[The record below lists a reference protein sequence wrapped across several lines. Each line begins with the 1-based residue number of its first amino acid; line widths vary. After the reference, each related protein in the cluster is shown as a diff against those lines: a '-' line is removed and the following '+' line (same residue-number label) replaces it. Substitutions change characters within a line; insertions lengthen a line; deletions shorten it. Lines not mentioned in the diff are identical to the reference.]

1 MQRILIDTDPGV
13 DDAFAILL
21 AMCSPELQVEAITTV
36 CGNTPVAQATQ
47 NLLTILGVLDLD
59 DQFPVIAQGE
69 AEPLVKPLVTAAHV
83 HGEDGL
89 GNTSQL
95 RSADGSLLYPP
106 ANTEV
111 SSVSGVDLIIEMA
124 ARYPDELVVVALGPL
139 TNIATAIQKDA
150 SKMQRLQRI
159 IVMGG
164 VFEAYGNVTTTAEF
178 NIFVDPHAADQVFR
192 FGVPVHIAPLD
203 ATHQVILTGERL
215 HAEVEK
221 RDSPI
226 SRFLKDSTQVCME
239 FYRQHVGFWGFHIH
253 DALPIGMLTH
263 PDYFESVDAYVQVE
277 TEGTLTNGM
286 TVADL
291 RQERQPSDPNA
302 QVCVK
307 VAAEA
312 FLDHFFNRL
321 Q

>member
-1 MQRILIDTDPGV
+1 MRRILIDTDPGV
-13 DDAFAILL
+13 DDAFAIFL
-21 AMCSPELQVEAITTV
+21 AMHSPELHVEAITTV
-36 CGNTPVAQATQ
+36 CGNVPVAQATQ
-47 NLLTILGVLDLD
+47 NLLTILGLLDLD
-59 DQFPVIAQGE
+59 KFPIIAQG
-69 AEPLVKPLVTAAHV
+69 AAAPLVKSLVTAAHV

-95 RSADGSLLYPP
+95 RSANGNLLYPP

-111 SSVSGVDLIIEMA
+111 SSIAGVDLILEMA
-124 ARYPDELVVVALGPL
+124 ARYPDELVIVTLGPL
-139 TNIATAIQKDA
+139 TNIAKAIRKDA
-150 SKMQRLQRI
+150 PKMRRLPEI

-164 VFEAYGNVTTTAEF
+164 VFEEYGNVTTTAEF
-178 NIFVDPHAADQVFR
+178 NIFVDPHAAYEVFN
-192 FGVPVHIAPLD
+192 FGVPLQIAPLD

-215 HAEVEK
+215 HTEIGK
-221 RDSPI
+221 RDSRI
-226 SRFLKDSTQVCME
+226 SRFLKDSTRTCME

-291 RQERQPSDPNA
+291 RHERRPPNPNA

-307 VAAEA
+307 VNAEA
-312 FLDHFFNRL
+312 FLDDFFERL

>member
-13 DDAFAILL
+13 DDAFAIFL
-21 AMCSPELQVEAITTV
+21 AMRSPELQIEAITTV
-36 CGNTPVAQATQ
+36 CGNVPVAQATQ

-59 DQFPVIAQGE
+59 EVPIIAEGE
-69 AEPLVKPLVTAAHV
+69 AEPLAKQLVTAAHV

-95 RSADGSLLYPP
+95 RYTDGSLLYPP
-106 ANTEV
+106 ANTEIATL
-111 SSVSGVDLIIEMA
+111 SGVDLILEMA
-124 ARYPDELVVVALGPL
+124 ARYPDELIIVTLGPL
-139 TNIATAIQKDA
+139 TNIAKAIRKDA
-150 SKMQRLQRI
+150 LKMRRLQEI

-164 VFEAYGNVTTTAEF
+164 VFEEYGNVTTTAEF
-178 NIFVDPHAADQVFR
+178 NIFVDPHAAQEVFD
-192 FGVPVHIAPLD
+192 FGVPIHIAPLD
-203 ATHQVILTGERL
+203 ATHQVVLTGERL
-215 HAEVEK
+215 HAEFDEREDKVS
-221 RDSPI
+221 D
-226 SRFLKDSTQVCME
+226 FLKDATQACME

-263 PDYFESVDAYVQVE
+263 PEYFESVDAYVQVE

-291 RQERQPSDPNA
+291 RRERRHPNPNA
-302 QVCVK
+302 HVCVK

-312 FLDHFFNRL
+312 FLDHFFKQL
-321 Q
+321 

>member
-21 AMCSPELQVEAITTV
+21 AMRSPELRVEAITTV
-36 CGNTPVAQATQ
+36 CGNAPVAQATQ

-59 DQFPVIAQGE
+59 VFPLIAQGE

-89 GNTSQL
+89 GNTSEL
-95 RSADGSLLYPP
+95 RNADGNLLYPSV
-106 ANTEV
+106 NTEV
-111 SSVSGVDLIIEMA
+111 SSMSAVDLILEMA
-124 ARYPDELVVVALGPL
+124 TSYPDELVIVTLGPL
-139 TNIATAIQKDA
+139 TNIAKAIRKDA
-150 SKMQRLQRI
+150 SKMQQLQKI
-159 IVMGG
+159 VVMGG
-164 VFEAYGNVTTTAEF
+164 VFEAYGNVTLTAEF
-178 NIFVDPHAADQVFR
+178 NIFVDPHAAHEVFH
-192 FGVPVHIAPLD
+192 FGVPVYIAPLD
-203 ATHQVILTGERL
+203 VTHQVILTGERL
-215 HAEVEK
+215 HAEVDK
-221 RDSPI
+221 RESPI
-226 SRFLKDSTQVCME
+226 SNFLKDSTHACME

-277 TEGTLTNGM
+277 TAGTLTNGM
-286 TVADL
+286 TIADL
-291 RQERQPSDPNA
+291 RRERQPSNPNA
-302 QVCVK
+302 HVCVK

-312 FLDHFFNRL
+312 FLDTFFERL

>member
-21 AMCSPELQVEAITTV
+21 AMRSPELQVEAITTV

-59 DQFPVIAQGE
+59 DQFPIIAQGE
-69 AEPLVKPLVTAAHV
+69 AKPLLKPLVTAAHV

-111 SSVSGVDLIIEMA
+111 SLVSGVDLIIEMA

-139 TNIATAIQKDA
+139 TNIARAIQKDA
-150 SKMQRLQRI
+150 SKMRRLQQI

-221 RDSPI
+221 RDNPI
-226 SRFLKDSTQVCME
+226 SRFLKDATRVCME
-239 FYRQHVGFWGFHIH
+239 FYRQHVGFWGFYIH

-291 RQERQPSDPNA
+291 RQERRPSTPNA
-302 QVCVK
+302 HVCVK

-312 FLDHFFNRL
+312 FLDHFFYRL

>member
-21 AMCSPELQVEAITTV
+21 AMHSLELQVEAITTV
-36 CGNTPVAQATQ
+36 CGNAPVAQATE

-59 DQFPVIAQGE
+59 VFPLIAQGE
-69 AEPLVKPLVTAAHV
+69 AEPLVKALVTAAHV

-95 RSADGSLLYPP
+95 CNADGNLLYPP

-111 SSVSGVDLIIEMA
+111 SSMSAVDLILEMVSC
-124 ARYPDELVVVALGPL
+124 YPDELVIVTLGPL
-139 TNIATAIQKDA
+139 TNIAKAIRKDA
-150 SKMQRLQRI
+150 SKMRRLQKI
-159 IVMGG
+159 VVMGG
-164 VFEAYGNVTTTAEF
+164 VFEAYGNVTLTAEF
-178 NIFVDPHAADQVFR
+178 NIFVDPHAADEVFH

-215 HAEVEK
+215 HAEVDK
-221 RDSPI
+221 RESKI
-226 SRFLKDSTQVCME
+226 SNFLKDSTHACME

-263 PDYFESVDAYVQVE
+263 PDYFESVDTYVQVE
-277 TEGTLTNGM
+277 TAGTLTNGM
-286 TVADL
+286 TIADL
-291 RQERQPSDPNA
+291 RQERQPSNPNA
-302 QVCVK
+302 HVCVK

-312 FLDHFFNRL
+312 FLNHFFHRI

>member
-1 MQRILIDTDPGV
+1 MQQILIDTDPGV
-13 DDAFAILL
+13 DDALAILF
-21 AMCSPELQVEAITTV
+21 AMLSPELHIEAITTV
-36 CGNTPVAQATQ
+36 CGNAPVAQATQ
-47 NLLTILGVLDLD
+47 NLLTILSVLDL

-69 AEPLVKPLVTAAHV
+69 AAPLVKPLVTAAHV

-89 GNTSQL
+89 GNISQL
-95 RSADGSLLYPP
+95 RNADGSLLYRP

-111 SSVSGVDLIIEMA
+111 SSITGIDLILEMA
-124 ARYPDELVVVALGPL
+124 ARYPDELVIVTLGPL
-139 TNIATAIQKDA
+139 TNIAKAIRKDA
-150 SKMQRLQRI
+150 PKMRHLRKI

-178 NIFVDPHAADQVFR
+178 NIFVDPHAAHEVFH

-203 ATHQVILTGERL
+203 ATHQVVLTGERL
-215 HAEVEK
+215 HAEVDK
-221 RDSPI
+221 RDSPV
-226 SRFLKDSTQVCME
+226 SRFLKDSTQACME

-263 PDYFESVDAYVQVE
+263 PDYFESVNAYVQVE
-277 TEGTLTNGM
+277 TEGTLTSGM

-291 RQERQPSDPNA
+291 RRERQSSNPNA
-302 QVCVK
+302 QVCIK

-312 FLDHFFNRL
+312 FLDHFFERL